1 LGILAPNNIGYEI
14 VKGFEFGKTRS
25 LAKLGYEIL
34 SLSPLARLGYPRTVG
49 IMLAN
54 RIHKVIDRNDA
65 TSNLRIGSSPGYNTF
80 MPGSQTS

>member
-34 SLSPLARLGYPRTVG
+34 SLSGTFDEKSGRFHTKWVCRAA
-49 IMLAN
+49 IC
-54 RIHKVIDRNDA
+54 RNQMKD
-65 TSNLRIGSSPGYNTF
+65 
-80 MPGSQTS
+80 